1 MENKELTIME
11 QFLIDEIDMI
21 CECCYD
27 NEEIE
32 LTDEKKYGIARKLI
46 NYDDDIWEM
55 LNDRI
60 REYIDEEVSK
70 NGNK

>member
-1 MENKELTIME
+1 MRNSME

-21 CECCYD
+21 LDCCYD
-27 NEEIE
+27 DEEIE
-32 LTDEKKYGIARKLI
+32 LDDEKKYGIARKLI

>member
-11 QFLIDEIDMI
+11 QFLIDEINMI

-27 NEEIE
+27 EELE
-32 LTDEKKYGIARKLI
+32 LDEEKKYKIIRNLI
-46 NYDDDIWEM
+46 DYNDDIWEM

-60 REYIDEEVSK
+60 REYLDEEVETDE
-70 NGNK
+70 N

>member
-11 QFLIDEIDMI
+11 QFLLDEIDMI

-27 NEEIE
+27 EELE
-32 LTDEKKYGIARKLI
+32 LDDDKKYNIVRKLI
-46 NYDDDIWEM
+46 DYDDDIWEM

-60 REYIDEEVSK
+60 REYLDEEVETDED
-70 NGNK
+70 

>member
-21 CECCYD
+21 CDCCYD
-27 NEEIE
+27 EEVE
-32 LTDEKKYGIARKLI
+32 LDDKIKYNIAKKII

-60 REYIDEEVSK
+60 REYIDEEV
-70 NGNK
+70 GNNEN

>member
-27 NEEIE
+27 DEEIE
-32 LTDEKKYGIARKLI
+32 LTDEKKYQIARNLI

-60 REYIDEEVSK
+60 REYIDKEVETDE
-70 NGNK
+70 N

>member
-11 QFLIDEIDMI
+11 QFLIDEINMI

-27 NEEIE
+27 EELE
-32 LTDEKKYGIARKLI
+32 LDEEKKYKIVRNLI
-46 NYDDDIWEM
+46 DYNDDIWGM

-60 REYIDEEVSK
+60 REYLDEEVETDE
-70 NGNK
+70 N

>member
-21 CECCYD
+21 CDCCYD
-27 NEEIE
+27 EEIE
-32 LTDEKKYGIARKLI
+32 LTDEKKYQIARNLI
-46 NYDDDIWEM
+46 DYDDDIWEM

-60 REYIDEEVSK
+60 REYIDKEVE
-70 NGNK
+70 

>member
-11 QFLIDEIDMI
+11 QFLLDEIDMI

-27 NEEIE
+27 EELE
-32 LTDEKKYGIARKLI
+32 LDDDKKYNIVRKLI
-46 NYDDDIWEM
+46 DYDDDIWEM

-60 REYIDEEVSK
+60 REYLDEEV
-70 NGNK
+70 GNDEE